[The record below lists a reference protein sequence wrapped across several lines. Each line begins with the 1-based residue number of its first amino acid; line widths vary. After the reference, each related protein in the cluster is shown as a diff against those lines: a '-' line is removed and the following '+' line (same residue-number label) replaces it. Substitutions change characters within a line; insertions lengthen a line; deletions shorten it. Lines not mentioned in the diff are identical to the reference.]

1 MDTTTR
7 QGRPPRMSRD
17 KIVATA
23 SEILTHEGYANF
35 SMRRL
40 AARLGASPMGIYY
53 YFDSKDE
60 LLDFLVN
67 RHGGVA
73 DHRRERPSDDPRER
87 VVESSVAVV
96 RFLEARPWALTGIL
110 DGYIDVEEFTRNHL
124 RELAD
129 GVRGLGFDEEDAA
142 ETVRGIRRI
151 AIGEAVISS
160 SSTRGAR
167 SHAPCAETI
176 ESYLVGR
183 LSRVRLSDR
192 VDESVRGGS

>member
-1 MDTTTR
+1 MDTTAR

-23 SEILTHEGYANF
+23 IEILTHDGYANF

-60 LLDFLVN
+60 LLDFLFN

-73 DHRRERPSDDPRER
+73 DHRRERPSDDPFDRA
-87 VVESSVAVV
+87 VQSSVAVV
-96 RFLEARPWALTGIL
+96 RFLEARPWALAGIL
-110 DGYIDVEEFTRNHL
+110 DGYIGVEEFTRVHL
-124 RELAD
+124 RDLAD
-129 GVRGLGFDEEDAA
+129 GVRALGFDEEDAA
-142 ETVRGIRRI
+142 ETVRGIWRI
-151 AIGEAVISS
+151 AIGEAVVGAA
-160 SSTRGAR
+160 STRPAR

-192 VDESVRGGS
+192 IDDSVRSGS